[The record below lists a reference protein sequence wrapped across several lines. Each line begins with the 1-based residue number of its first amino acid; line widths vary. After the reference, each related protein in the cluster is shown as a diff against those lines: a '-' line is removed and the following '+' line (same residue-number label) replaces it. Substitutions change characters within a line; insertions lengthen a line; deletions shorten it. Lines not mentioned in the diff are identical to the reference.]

1 MSNTVRIVE
10 RLSVKSESILVN
22 MMLFKRKKS
31 INKLLMEP
39 NEKVRINGV
48 KKIIVV
54 ASGKGGVG
62 KSTVAANLAMTLAL
76 QKNKVALVDADIY
89 GPSIPKI
96 FDIENER
103 PCLSDSS
110 LADNMMEPIRKY
122 SVAINSI
129 GFFIDKN
136 KSVIWRGPM
145 VSKAITQLFTQT
157 NWGDIDYLIVD
168 FPPGTGDIQITIM
181 QKFQID
187 GAIVVTTPQVL
198 SLNDARR
205 GTEMFVN
212 NQINVPIIGVVE
224 NMSWFTPLK
233 HPDEKYYIFGENG
246 GTTLAKEFS
255 VPLLCQIPMVQGIGQ
270 QSENGESI
278 ESLNNLQ
285 AKEIFKSLSESVV
298 SFLK

>member
-1 MSNTVRIVE
+1 
-10 RLSVKSESILVN
+10 
-22 MMLFKRKKS
+22 MLFKRKKS

>member
-1 MSNTVRIVE
+1 MS
-10 RLSVKSESILVN
+10 SKG
-22 MMLFKRKKS
+22 KH
-31 INKLLMEP
+31 INYKQIIMEAK
-39 NEKVRINGV
+39 EKNKINGV

-76 QKNKVALVDADIY
+76 QKKKIALVDADIY

-96 FDIENER
+96 FGIENER
-103 PCLSDSS
+103 PGLSNSS
-110 LADNMMEPIRKY
+110 LADNMMEPVEKY
-122 SVAINSI
+122 SVKINSI
-129 GFFIDKN
+129 GFFIDKD

-157 NWGDIDYLIVD
+157 NWGDIDYMIVD
-168 FPPGTGDIQITIM
+168 FPPGTGDVQITIM

-187 GAIVVTTPQVL
+187 GAIIVTTPQIL

-205 GTEMFVN
+205 GTDMFAN
-212 NQINVPIIGVVE
+212 NQINVPIIGVIE

-233 HPDEKYYIFGENG
+233 HPNEKYYLFGEKG
-246 GTTLAKEFS
+246 GTVLAEEFN
-255 VPLLCQIPMVQGIGQ
+255 VPLLCHIPMVQDIGQ
-270 QSENGESI
+270 QSEKGESI

-285 AKEIFKSLSESVV
+285 VKEIFKSLSDNVV
-298 SFLK
+298 SFF